1 MSESFDNRRVVM
13 LLLAMFAGMALF
25 LEALGIYGVLAYDVS
40 QRTREIGIR
49 GAIGATREQLIGMV
63 LKQGLW
69 KAGVGLAA
77 GLVGA
82 WLLSRTMESLLFQVR
97 PTDPIVYAA
106 AAGLLIVVAV
116 VASWLPAR
124 RAAKI
129 DPLAALRMD

>member
-69 KAGVGLAA
+69 EAGIGLAV

-82 WLLSRTMESLLFQVR
+82 WLLSRTMASLLFQVK

-106 AAGLLIVVAV
+106 GAVLLIAVAV

-129 DPLAALRMD
+129 DPLVALRAE